1 MKHIFTTLIIF
12 FSLSASFAQAPQGIP
27 YQSAIRNSSGSILS
41 NQSVSLRF
49 SIHDSTTTGAIVYQ
63 ETHTAITNNQGIVNL
78 NIGQGSP
85 STGIF
90 SSINWGG
97 NTKFLQI
104 EMNLSGGTSYTDL
117 GTQQMMSV
125 PFALFS
131 KTAGELKPKGS
142 NSNTLI
148 YTADGF

>member
-1 MKHIFTTLIIF
+1 MKHIFTTLILF
-12 FSLSASFAQAPQGIP
+12 FSLAITFAQAPQGIP
-27 YQSAIRNSSGSILS
+27 YQSAIRNSTGSILS

-49 SIHDSTTTGAIVYQ
+49 SIHDSTTAGSIVYQ
-63 ETHTAITNNQGIVNL
+63 ETQNTVTNNQGIVSL
-78 NIGQGSP
+78 NIGQGTP

-90 SSINWGG
+90 SSINWSK
-97 NTKFLQI
+97 NMKFLQI
-104 EMNLSGGTSYTDL
+104 EMNITGGTNYTDL

-131 KTAGELKPKGS
+131 NSAGEVKQNGS

-148 YTADGF
+148 YTGDGF